1 MKQEESYVRRIDDLG
16 RVMLPKT
23 MLKEIF
29 GTDNTFYKPL
39 EVKKGKNNTIILTPC
54 KDNEKT
60 R

>member
-16 RVMLPKT
+16 RVMLPKAI
-23 MLKEIF
+23 LQDIF

-54 KDNEKT
+54 KDNGKT
-60 R
+60 L

>member
-1 MKQEESYVRRIDDLG
+1 
-16 RVMLPKT
+16 MLPKT